1 MNLSQIQT
9 FIEVVDAGSFAGAA
23 RRLSLPRSTVT
34 ARIAALEEYL
44 AVRLLHRTTR
54 QVTLTD
60 DGQRYLEH
68 CRSALSLLQQG
79 EDDLSQRSAPSGQIR
94 VSVPVDYPKALLADQ
109 IKRFR
114 EAYPDVHFTVN
125 VSDQLVDLVGENYD
139 LALRGRNP
147 GRDGLIA
154 RRLRFEPMGLF
165 AKPGVFTGNTWR
177 AEEAPA
183 LPILD
188 HAQILQ
194 SGDHDFG
201 DLAEAPIKTGNF
213 ELARILAASGEIAAI
228 LPVNGCE
235 DDVAQGHLVQVNCPV
250 TLDALALYVV
260 MPSRKQLPRR
270 VRLFVDFLAADFK

>member
-44 AVRLLHRTTR
+44 AVRLLQRTTR
-54 QVTLTD
+54 QVSLTD
-60 DGQRYLEH
+60 DGRRYLEY
-68 CRSALSLLQQG
+68 CRSALSLLRQG
-79 EDDLSQRSAPSGQIR
+79 EDDLSQRAAPSGQIR
-94 VSVPVDYPKALLADQ
+94 LSVPVDYPKALLADQ
-109 IKRFR
+109 ISRFR
-114 EAYPDVHFTVN
+114 SEYPDVRFVVN

-154 RRLRFEPMGLF
+154 RRLRFEPMGLY
-165 AKPGVFTGNTWR
+165 AKPALFAGDKWHRGDL
-177 AEEAPA
+177 PA
-183 LPILD
+183 LPIHD

-194 SGDHDFG
+194 LSGVNLDDFPE
-201 DLAEAPIKTGNF
+201 LPIRTGNF
-213 ELARILAASGEIAAI
+213 ELARVLAVTGEIAAI
-228 LPVNGCE
+228 LPINGCVDE
-235 DDVAQGHLVQVNCPV
+235 VAKGRLVKIECPFA
-250 TLDALALYVV
+250 LDPLALYVV

-270 VRLFVDFLAADFK
+270 VRLFVDFLVAEFK